1 MATSII
7 GSIQVP
13 RGTKVTIDVDTV
25 LSPDSD
31 NPIANSAV
39 YEAVQELQNQIEDI
53 NSKLDIIVV
62 DVLPAE
68 DINSSAIYLVPLE
81 SEDEQNKF
89 EEYIYVN
96 SKWEKIGIYNSSVD
110 LSQYLTKAEA
120 ESTYVKQVDIP
131 THLPNP
137 EALTIKYNGVTA
149 FTYDGSTAETGN
161 FVVNAETIPLS
172 ESDSTTLS
180 NKLTDI
186 SDKVDNIESPYNVNI
201 TNLLQADTSEAIS
214 EAIGGIDNL
223 NATITKN
230 QNIIGTLNNGEV
242 SVSIR
247 RLGNVTSLYYILDTL
262 AGYTVNEINITN
274 TSGTLS
280 KTIVSHAMMT
290 EEMVIDNLTTSE
302 STLPLSANQ
311 GKILNDTKQ
320 DTLVSGTNIKTINN
334 ESLLGEGNLNILSEI
349 PVASTDT
356 LGGVKI
362 GEGLQIDDE
371 GTLSSSGEYLPTV
384 NPVVKRDE
392 NHDATLT
399 IGDKIILKDYGSGDA
414 VPQVEITENHIAF
427 GENLDAFGY
436 VQNNQSSLGRASLM
450 FIDGTAPD
458 GQDMRPATEITAN
471 TIKLGTYIASGPSGP
486 SDLIINKSGIIIST
500 ATSEDLLHAGGG
512 TTRLKTINNT
522 SLLGE
527 GNIEVSANIP
537 IASNTVLGGIKVGAG
552 LSINPD
558 TGVLSATGGGTADSV
573 DWANI
578 TSKPDSF
585 TPAAHTHQIAD
596 VEGLQGELDSKQPV
610 GNYALKSEIPANT
623 SQLYNDSGFITQAA
637 VDTVVGDAPESLN
650 TIEKLA
656 DALLNNPNILSTIN
670 QTLNNK
676 QDVLVSGEDIKTIN
690 NQSLLGSGNI
700 DIDVIKYWDY
710 ETYLKDQE
718 ISSSAQEFIE
728 NAKVGDI
735 ITNVT
740 LNTEGGEEYQIQG
753 INKAVSGN
761 VIYQLG
767 LSSYLQTTRFYKVT
781 IGISSGQV
789 SWTYV
794 DALSES
800 QVNTIVSNKISELV
814 DSAPSTL
821 DTLNELA
828 AALGDD
834 PNFATTVT
842 NQIASKQD
850 SLVSGVNIKTING
863 ASLLGEGNITIET
876 PEGGISDA
884 PQDGNLYGRKD
895 GQWTEV
901 VIPDTSNLATKDEV
915 NTKLDT
921 STYNQDKV
929 TFALKSEIPT
939 DYLTS
944 EDLAGYETT
953 EHANATFQPKGDYIT
968 AIPDEYIT
976 ETELE
981 GKGYAI
987 KTELNGKA
995 NLEGAEF
1002 TGSVAVP
1009 DLSINHSTDG
1019 IMFNVSKQSRDILFR
1034 TMNAGID
1041 SISFQVQNAYPL
1053 KLTEAGIYENNQL
1066 LEMKYAKIDDIP
1078 TVPTKISQLE
1088 NDSNFIT
1095 SKQLPD
1101 VSDML
1106 TKTEASGTYQLK
1118 GNYLTSVPQAGQDVI
1133 GGIKVN
1139 YAEADKNYAVKLDGE
1154 GRAYVTV
1161 NWTSYSN
1168 ATAEQ
1173 AGLMSK
1179 DDKSKLDEIPENA
1192 SEVSFSQS
1200 LNQGTEIG
1208 TITINGTPTTLYAP
1222 TAGESVTYGQATDTS
1237 LGLVKIGYTQ
1247 NGNNYPVQLDG
1258 DGKMF
1263 VNVAESSD
1271 LQTLKEQVA
1280 KLMAEIFPLSLTA
1293 SGGGNYEQGT
1303 SQTVTITWNLTQ
1315 GGDQV
1320 TPDSFT
1326 INDEPV
1332 TFSDKSKQ
1340 YTQVTTNTTYV
1351 VKATVG
1357 DETLSKTLYAR
1368 FYSPRYWGIVDV
1380 DFEPTETSI
1389 KGLQKLSISSSRSY
1403 SRSGISMVE
1412 QKICYAYPK
1421 SFGALTAIKDGNNF
1435 DNLGSYTQSEI
1446 IVDGVSYYVYLMI
1459 DSVSGDGITQNYS

>member
-13 RGTKVTIDVDTV
+13 KGTKVTIDIDTE
-25 LSPDSD
+25 LSPDSQ

-39 YEAVQELQNQIEDI
+39 YEAVQELQNQIKDI

-62 DVLPAE
+62 DVLPEE

-89 EEYIYVN
+89 TEYIYVD
-96 SKWEKIGIYNSSVD
+96 SKWEKIGTYNSSVD
-110 LSQYLTKAEA
+110 LSQYLTKVEA
-120 ESTYVKQVDIP
+120 ESVYVKQTDIP

-137 EALTIKYNGVTA
+137 EALTIRYNGTTA

-161 FVVNAETIPLS
+161 FIVNAETVPLS
-172 ESDSTTLS
+172 ESDSTTIS
-180 NKLTDI
+180 NKLNTLD
-186 SDKVDNIESPYNVNI
+186 SKLGDLEDVYSVNL
-201 TNLLQADTSEAIS
+201 TNLLAAEDSESIS
-214 EAIGGIDNL
+214 TAIGGIDNL
-223 NATITKN
+223 NATVTKN
-230 QNIIGTLNNGEV
+230 QNIIGTVANGEV
-242 SVSIR
+242 SISIR
-247 RLGNVTSLYYILDTL
+247 KLGNVTSLYYILDTL
-262 AGYTVNEINITN
+262 TGYTVNEINIAN
-274 TSGTLS
+274 TGGTLS
-280 KTIVSHAMMT
+280 KTVVSHSMMT

-320 DTLVSGTNIKTINN
+320 DILVSGTNIKTINN

-349 PVASTDT
+349 PIASADT
-356 LGGVKI
+356 LG
-362 GEGLQIDDE
+362 
-371 GTLSSSGEYLPTV
+371 
-384 NPVVKRDE
+384 
-392 NHDATLT
+392 A
-399 IGDKIILKDYGSGDA
+399 
-414 VPQVEITENHIAF
+414 
-427 GENLDAFGY
+427 
-436 VQNNQSSLGRASLM
+436 
-450 FIDGTAPD
+450 
-458 GQDMRPATEITAN
+458 
-471 TIKLGTYIASGPSGP
+471 
-486 SDLIINKSGIIIST
+486 
-500 ATSEDLLHAGGG
+500 
-512 TTRLKTINNT
+512 
-522 SLLGE
+522 
-527 GNIEVSANIP
+527 
-537 IASNTVLGGIKVGAG
+537 IKVGAG
-552 LSINPD
+552 LEINPD

-585 TPAAHTHQIAD
+585 TPAAHTHQISD
-596 VEGLQGELDSKQPV
+596 VEGLQDELDGKQPA
-610 GNYALKSEIPANT
+610 GNYALKSEIPTNV
-623 SQLYNDSGFITQAA
+623 SQLNNDSNFITQ
-637 VDTVVGDAPESLN
+637 DS
-650 TIEKLA
+650 
-656 DALLNNPNILSTIN
+656 
-670 QTLNNK
+670 
-676 QDVLVSGEDIKTIN
+676 
-690 NQSLLGSGNI
+690 
-700 DIDVIKYWDY
+700 
-710 ETYLKDQE
+710 
-718 ISSSAQEFIE
+718 
-728 NAKVGDI
+728 
-735 ITNVT
+735 
-740 LNTEGGEEYQIQG
+740 
-753 INKAVSGN
+753 
-761 VIYQLG
+761 
-767 LSSYLQTTRFYKVT
+767 
-781 IGISSGQV
+781 
-789 SWTYV
+789 
-794 DALSES
+794 
-800 QVNTIVSNKISELV
+800 VNSIVNDKISELV
-814 DSAPSTL
+814 DSAPETL

-834 PNFATTVT
+834 PNFATTIT
-842 NQIASKQD
+842 NQIGSKQD
-850 SLVSGVNIKTING
+850 SLVSGINIKTING

-876 PEGGISDA
+876 PESGISDA
-884 PQDGNLYGRKD
+884 PQDGSLYGRKN
-895 GQWTEV
+895 GQWSEV
-901 VIPDTSNLATKDEV
+901 V
-915 NTKLDT
+915 
-921 STYNQDKV
+921 
-929 TFALKSEIPT
+929 
-939 DYLTS
+939 
-944 EDLAGYETT
+944 
-953 EHANATFQPKGDYIT
+953 
-968 AIPDEYIT
+968 
-976 ETELE
+976 
-981 GKGYAI
+981 
-987 KTELNGKA
+987 
-995 NLEGAEF
+995 
-1002 TGSVAVP
+1002 
-1009 DLSINHSTDG
+1009 
-1019 IMFNVSKQSRDILFR
+1019 
-1034 TMNAGID
+1034 
-1041 SISFQVQNAYPL
+1041 
-1053 KLTEAGIYENNQL
+1053 
-1066 LEMKYAKIDDIP
+1066 IP
-1078 TVPTKISQLE
+1078 TVPTKTSQLE

-1095 SKQLPD
+1095 SEQLPD

-1118 GNYLTSVPQAGQDVI
+1118 GDYLTSVPQAGQDVI

-1139 YAEADKNYAVKLDGE
+1139 YTEADKNYAVKLDGE

-1179 DDKSKLDEIPENA
+1179 DDKSKLDKIPENA

-1222 TAGESVTYGQATDTS
+1222 TAGESVTYGQATATS

-1247 NGNNYPVQLDG
+1247 NSNNYPVQLDG

-1263 VNVAESSD
+1263 VNVTESSD

-1326 INDEPV
+1326 INNEPV

-1368 FYSPRYWGIVDV
+1368 FYSPRYWGVVDA
-1380 DFEPTETSI
+1380 DFEPTETAI

-1446 IVDGVSYYVYLMI
+1446 TVDGVAYYVYLMK
-1459 DSVSGDGITQNYS
+1459 DSVSGDGITQNYI

>member
-13 RGTKVTIDVDTV
+13 KGTKVTIDIDTE
-25 LSPDSD
+25 LSPDSQ

-39 YEAVQELQNQIEDI
+39 YEAVQELQNQIKDI

-62 DVLPAE
+62 DVLPEE

-89 EEYIYVN
+89 TEYIYVD
-96 SKWEKIGIYNSSVD
+96 SKWEKIGTYNSSVD
-110 LSQYLTKAEA
+110 LSQYLTKVEA
-120 ESTYVKQVDIP
+120 ESVYVKQTDIP

-137 EALTIKYNGVTA
+137 EALTIRYNGTTA

-161 FVVNAETIPLS
+161 FIVNAETVPLS
-172 ESDSTTLS
+172 ESDSTTIS
-180 NKLTDI
+180 NKLNTLD
-186 SDKVDNIESPYNVNI
+186 SKLGDLEDVYSVNL
-201 TNLLQADTSEAIS
+201 TNLLAAEDSESIS
-214 EAIGGIDNL
+214 TAIGGIDNL
-223 NATITKN
+223 NATVTKN
-230 QNIIGTLNNGEV
+230 QNIIGTVANGEV
-242 SVSIR
+242 SISIR
-247 RLGNVTSLYYILDTL
+247 KLGNVTSLYYILDTL

-274 TSGTLS
+274 TGGTLS
-280 KTIVSHAMMT
+280 KTVVSHSMMT

-320 DTLVSGTNIKTINN
+320 DILVSGTNIKTINN

-349 PVASTDT
+349 PIASTDT

-362 GEGLQIDDE
+362 GEGVNISVD
-371 GTLSSSGEYLPTV
+371 GTISV
-384 NPVVKRDE
+384 IN
-392 NHDATLT
+392 NHLNLVTDGNLVTDNND
-399 IGDKIILKDYGSGDA
+399 IIEDKISEINNAVKKLIYYKEPLFIYVKDNINLAPIKIFQVSG
-414 VPQVEITENHIAF
+414 
-427 GENLDAFGY
+427 
-436 VQNNQSSLGRASLM
+436 
-450 FIDGTAPD
+450 IDG
-458 GQDMRPATEITAN
+458 R
-471 TIKLGTYIASGPSGP
+471 
-486 SDLIINKSGIIIST
+486 ISEST
-500 ATSEDLLHAGGG
+500 
-512 TTRLKTINNT
+512 
-522 SLLGE
+522 LGE
-527 GNIEVSANIP
+527 QDYSILPPLSEKAFSNYTISCLYGWVYSCYDGNVKPYEFKLAALHINSNQLDYTESSYLATTSKPGLVSV
-537 IASNTVLGGIKVGAG
+537 ASTDTLGAIKVGAG
-552 LSINPD
+552 LEINPD

-585 TPAAHTHQIAD
+585 TPAAHTHQISD
-596 VEGLQGELDSKQPV
+596 VEGLQDELDGKQPA
-610 GNYALKSEIPANT
+610 GNYALKSEIPTNV
-623 SQLYNDSGFITQAA
+623 SQLNNDSNFITQ
-637 VDTVVGDAPESLN
+637 DS
-650 TIEKLA
+650 
-656 DALLNNPNILSTIN
+656 
-670 QTLNNK
+670 
-676 QDVLVSGEDIKTIN
+676 
-690 NQSLLGSGNI
+690 
-700 DIDVIKYWDY
+700 
-710 ETYLKDQE
+710 
-718 ISSSAQEFIE
+718 
-728 NAKVGDI
+728 
-735 ITNVT
+735 
-740 LNTEGGEEYQIQG
+740 
-753 INKAVSGN
+753 
-761 VIYQLG
+761 
-767 LSSYLQTTRFYKVT
+767 
-781 IGISSGQV
+781 
-789 SWTYV
+789 
-794 DALSES
+794 
-800 QVNTIVSNKISELV
+800 VNSIVNDKISELV
-814 DSAPSTL
+814 DSAPETL

-834 PNFATTVT
+834 PNFATTIT
-842 NQIASKQD
+842 NQIGSKQD

-876 PEGGISDA
+876 PESGISDA
-884 PQDGNLYGRKD
+884 PQDGSLYGRKN
-895 GQWTEV
+895 GQWSEV
-901 VIPDTSNLATKDEV
+901 V
-915 NTKLDT
+915 
-921 STYNQDKV
+921 
-929 TFALKSEIPT
+929 
-939 DYLTS
+939 
-944 EDLAGYETT
+944 
-953 EHANATFQPKGDYIT
+953 
-968 AIPDEYIT
+968 
-976 ETELE
+976 
-981 GKGYAI
+981 
-987 KTELNGKA
+987 
-995 NLEGAEF
+995 
-1002 TGSVAVP
+1002 
-1009 DLSINHSTDG
+1009 
-1019 IMFNVSKQSRDILFR
+1019 
-1034 TMNAGID
+1034 
-1041 SISFQVQNAYPL
+1041 
-1053 KLTEAGIYENNQL
+1053 
-1066 LEMKYAKIDDIP
+1066 IP
-1078 TVPTKISQLE
+1078 TVPTKTSQLE

-1095 SKQLPD
+1095 SEQLPD

-1118 GNYLTSVPQAGQDVI
+1118 GDYLTSVPQAGQDVI

-1139 YAEADKNYAVKLDGE
+1139 YTEADKNYAVKLDGE

-1179 DDKSKLDEIPENA
+1179 DDKSKLDKIPENA

-1222 TAGESVTYGQATDTS
+1222 TAGESVTYGQATATS

-1247 NGNNYPVQLDG
+1247 NSNNYPVQLDG

-1263 VNVAESSD
+1263 VNVTESSD

-1326 INDEPV
+1326 INNEPV

-1368 FYSPRYWGIVDV
+1368 FYSPRYWGVV
-1380 DFEPTETSI
+1380 NADFEPTETAI

-1435 DNLGSYTQSEI
+1435 DNLGSYTQSEVT
-1446 IVDGVSYYVYLMI
+1446 VDGVTYYVYLMK

>member
-7 GSIQVP
+7 GSIQIP
-13 RGTKVTIDVDTV
+13 KGTKVTIDVDTE
-25 LSPDSD
+25 LSPDSQ

-39 YEAVQELQNQIEDI
+39 YEAVQKLQNQIEDI
-53 NSKLDIIVV
+53 NSKLDLIVV
-62 DVLPAE
+62 DELPTQ
-68 DINSSAIYLVPLE
+68 DIDANAIYLVPLE

-89 EEYIYVN
+89 TEYIYVN

-110 LSQYLTKAEA
+110 LSQYLTKEAA
-120 ESTYVKQVDIP
+120 ESTYAKQADIP

-137 EALTIKYNGVTA
+137 EALTVKYNGTIV
-149 FTYDGSTAETGN
+149 FTYDGSTPETGN
-161 FVVNAETIPLS
+161 FIVNAETVPLS
-172 ESDSTTLS
+172 ASDPTTIS
-180 NKLTDI
+180 NKLNTLDSKLGDLEDVYSVNLTDLLAAEDSESI
-186 SDKVDNIESPYNVNI
+186 S
-201 TNLLQADTSEAIS
+201 T
-214 EAIGGIDNL
+214 AIGGIDNL
-223 NATITKN
+223 NATVTKN
-230 QNIIGTLNNGEV
+230 QNIIGTVANGKV

-247 RLGNVTSLYYILDTL
+247 NLGKVTSLYYILDTL

-274 TSGTLS
+274 TDGTLS
-280 KTIVSHAMMT
+280 KTVVSHSMMT

-320 DTLVSGTNIKTINN
+320 DTLVSGTNIKTVNRN
-334 ESLLGEGNLNILSEI
+334 SLLGEGDIEI
-349 PVASTDT
+349 QAEVPIASADT
-356 LGGVKI
+356 LGGIKV

-371 GTLSSSGEYLPTV
+371 TGVLSSSGEYLPSV
-384 NPVVKRDE
+384 NPVVKRDGYY
-392 NHDATLT
+392 DATLS
-399 IGDKIILKDYGSGDA
+399 IGERIVLADTGSGSSEPSVKISEAGIYQGGKLD
-414 VPQVEITENHIAF
+414 IF
-427 GENLDAFGY
+427 GWANR
-436 VQNNQSSLGRASLM
+436 NQSRLSEDQLL
-450 FIDGTAPD
+450 FIDGSEPD
-458 GQDMRPATEITAN
+458 GQDMRPATEITA
-471 TIKLGTYIASGPSGP
+471 TRIGLGTYVASGPSAP
-486 SDLIINKSGIIIST
+486 TDLTITKTGITIKQ

-512 TTRLKTINNT
+512 TTKLKTINNT

-527 GNIEVSANIP
+527 GNIDVSTTIP
-537 IASNTVLGGIKVGAG
+537 IASDTVLGGIKVGAG
-552 LSINPD
+552 LEINPG

-578 TSKPDSF
+578 TSKPISF
-585 TPAAHTHQIAD
+585 TPSKHTHQIAD
-596 VEGLQGELDSKQPV
+596 VEGLQDELDGKQSA
-610 GNYALKSEIPANT
+610 GDYALKSEVPT
-623 SQLYNDSGFITQAA
+623 KVSQLNNDSNFITQ
-637 VDTVVGDAPESLN
+637 DS
-650 TIEKLA
+650 
-656 DALLNNPNILSTIN
+656 
-670 QTLNNK
+670 
-676 QDVLVSGEDIKTIN
+676 
-690 NQSLLGSGNI
+690 
-700 DIDVIKYWDY
+700 
-710 ETYLKDQE
+710 
-718 ISSSAQEFIE
+718 
-728 NAKVGDI
+728 
-735 ITNVT
+735 
-740 LNTEGGEEYQIQG
+740 
-753 INKAVSGN
+753 
-761 VIYQLG
+761 
-767 LSSYLQTTRFYKVT
+767 
-781 IGISSGQV
+781 
-789 SWTYV
+789 
-794 DALSES
+794 
-800 QVNTIVSNKISELV
+800 VNSIVSDKISELV
-814 DSAPSTL
+814 DSAPETL

-842 NQIASKQD
+842 NQIGSKQD

-884 PQDGNLYGRKD
+884 PKDGNLYGRKD
-895 GQWTEV
+895 GEWSEV
-901 VIPDTSNLATKDEV
+901 V
-915 NTKLDT
+915 
-921 STYNQDKV
+921 
-929 TFALKSEIPT
+929 
-939 DYLTS
+939 
-944 EDLAGYETT
+944 
-953 EHANATFQPKGDYIT
+953 
-968 AIPDEYIT
+968 
-976 ETELE
+976 
-981 GKGYAI
+981 
-987 KTELNGKA
+987 
-995 NLEGAEF
+995 
-1002 TGSVAVP
+1002 
-1009 DLSINHSTDG
+1009 
-1019 IMFNVSKQSRDILFR
+1019 
-1034 TMNAGID
+1034 
-1041 SISFQVQNAYPL
+1041 
-1053 KLTEAGIYENNQL
+1053 
-1066 LEMKYAKIDDIP
+1066 IP
-1078 TVPTKISQLE
+1078 TVPTKTSQLE
-1088 NDSNFIT
+1088 NDSNFIA
-1095 SKQLPD
+1095 SEQLPD

-1106 TKTEASGTYQLK
+1106 TKTEASGTYQIK

-1139 YAEADKNYAVKLDGE
+1139 YNEADKNYAVKLDGE

-1208 TITINGTPTTLYAP
+1208 TITINGIPTTLFAP
-1222 TAGESVTYGQATDTS
+1222 TAGESVTYGQATNTS

-1280 KLMAEIFPLSLTA
+1280 KLMAEIFPLSLTV

-1320 TPDSFT
+1320 IPDSFT
-1326 INDEPV
+1326 INNEPV

-1368 FYSPRYWGIVDV
+1368 FYSPRYWGVVDT
-1380 DFEPTETSI
+1380 DFEPTEATI

-1403 SRSGISMVE
+1403 SRSGISLVE

-1435 DNLGSYTQSEI
+1435 DNLGSYAQSETT
-1446 IVDGVSYYVYLMI
+1446 VDGVAYYVYLMK